1 MARAGGRVGGQVRG
15 RSGLW
20 AQGLA
25 CGLLVATAAPLALVL
40 AVALAPVGLVA
51 LAGAGAMARI
61 MAVYGVAALAPWAGE
76 TWRAAQHW
84 PAALDLLGGWQLVA
98 WAWCA
103 QGAAWLVSQAA
114 PLGARLVM
122 EARVRARMARLREA
136 RARLAAEWG
145 LEE

>member
-1 MARAGGRVGGQVRG
+1 MARVGG

-20 AQGLA
+20 VQGLA
-25 CGLLVATAAPLALVL
+25 CGVLLATAAPLALVL
-40 AVALAPVGLVA
+40 AVALAPVVLVA
-51 LAGAGAMARI
+51 LAGAGGMARV

-76 TWRAAQHW
+76 MWQVAQLW
-84 PAALDLLGGWQLVA
+84 PAALDLLAAGRLVG

-122 EARVRARMARLREA
+122 EARVRARIARLREA

>member
-1 MARAGGRVGGQVRG
+1 MARGRGVGRG

-20 AQGLA
+20 LQGLA
-25 CGLLVATAAPLALVL
+25 CGVLVATAAPLALVL
-40 AVALAPVGLVA
+40 AVALAPVALGA
-51 LAGAGAMARI
+51 LAGAGVMARI

-76 TWRAAQHW
+76 MWRAAQHW
-84 PAALDLLGGWQLVA
+84 PGALDLLAEGRLVG

-114 PLGARLVM
+114 PLGARVVM
-122 EARVRARMARLREA
+122 EARVRARAARLREA